1 MESSEHWKVEPL
13 SFAENAKLAEGEV
26 TVPEGPELSV
36 VCGAVV
42 SLCSTVR
49 LGAFAPLSR
58 LERTTPADDVVVSA
72 RL

>member
-1 MESSEHWKVEPL
+1 MESSEHWKVEPASL
-13 SFAENAKLAEGEV
+13 EVNAKLAEVEA

-49 LGAFAPLSR
+49 RGAFAPLSR
-58 LERTTPADDVVVSA
+58 LDRTRFVEDVVVSA